1 VRASGAVLARA
12 GFPCA
17 AAQVPEALLP
27 NQTHPESPLAV
38 PVFRSPRLYA
48 ALAALSFVP
57 WLLLGAFQARAGT
70 AVRLDLKGLVDSAA
84 SCLEARVLASRV
96 ELDLHGRPCTRLSL
110 SVTRDLIAPSA
121 GSLDVRIPGGIL
133 PDGSG
138 LVLAGMPSFAPGEEI
153 LLFLSE
159 ESTAGLRVPVGL
171 AQGKFRIVRDARGVR
186 TLLREEGEL
195 ELFDPASST
204 RSQHEL
210 AAAYDY
216 AAAMA
221 EIQAAVAR
229 RRAAPAPSKPGAK

>member
-1 VRASGAVLARA
+1 ML
-12 GFPCA
+12 
-17 AAQVPEALLP
+17 
-27 NQTHPESPLAV
+27 
-38 PVFRSPRLYA
+38 RSPRFYA

-57 WLLLGAFQARAGT
+57 WLLLCAFQARAGT

-84 SCLEARVLASRV
+84 SCLEARVLAAQV
-96 ELDLHGRPCTRLSL
+96 ELDLHGRPCTRLTL
-110 SVTRDLIAPSA
+110 SVTRDLIAPST
-121 GSLDVRIPGGIL
+121 GTLDVRIPGGIL

-138 LVLAGMPSFAPGEEI
+138 LVLPGMPSFALGEEL
-153 LLFLSE
+153 LLFLSQ
-159 ESTAGLRVPVGL
+159 ESSAGLRIPVGL

-186 TLLREEGEL
+186 TLVREAGEL

-204 RSQHEL
+204 RSHHEL

-221 EIQAAVAR
+221 EIQAAVAS